1 MSPNRSEPHD
11 LLSSMETWKRTDYAD
26 SEEAK
31 LIHTDGRNEISTE
44 GDRQHAHRGRERER
58 QEERM
63 SLQLKEKKS
72 QIAQQAGNSSA
83 AFTTELS
90 DYDCFCGSRCILICF

>member
-11 LLSSMETWKRTDYAD
+11 LLSSMETWKRTDNAD

-44 GDRQHAHRGRERER
+44 GDRQHAHRERERETGG
-58 QEERM
+58 EDE
-63 SLQLKEKKS
+63 SPAKGEKVPD
-72 QIAQQAGNSSA
+72 SSA
-83 AFTTELS
+83 
-90 DYDCFCGSRCILICF
+90 SR